1 MSTELRERVPRV
13 VAVLALGIFV
23 LGTSEFMITGLL
35 PEMARDLGVSVPQTG
50 YLISAFAIGM
60 IVGAPVMAVST
71 LRLPRRTT
79 LVAALVVFVIGHVL
93 AALATAYA
101 VVLVARV
108 VTALATA
115 TFWVVAAVVT
125 VSVAG
130 ERLRARAL
138 AVLLSGLTIS
148 TVLGIPLGTFVG
160 QQWGWRATFWAVA
173 VLALAALVGVLVTV
187 PPRDEGAP
195 TPRLADELA
204 VFRRGRLWL
213 ALGTTALYQAGAISV
228 FAYVSPLLTEVA
240 GLPSAV
246 VPVVLLGYGLGS
258 LVGITVGGRL
268 TDAHPWATLFS
279 ALGAGAVIFVALA
292 LWAAL
297 PAIAVPLIVLLGF
310 VAFLVAAPLNNR
322 VFQLAGAA
330 PTLASAANTAAFN
343 VGNTLGPIAG
353 GVAITAGLG
362 YTAPSWI
369 AVVLVVASIG
379 LALASGLRDR
389 TDRPRDSG
397 GDRGPA

>member
-1 MSTELRERVPRV
+1 MPRV
-13 VAVLALGIFV
+13 VSVLALSIFV

-35 PEMARDLGVSVPQTG
+35 PEMARDLAVTVPQTG

-60 IVGAPVMAVST
+60 IVGAPVMAVLT
-71 LRLPRRTT
+71 LWLPRRTT
-79 LVAALVVFVIGHVL
+79 LVAALLVFVIGHVMG
-93 AALATAYA
+93 ALASAYA

-130 ERLRARAL
+130 VRLRARAL
-138 AVLLSGLTIS
+138 AVLLSGLTVS

-160 QQWGWRATFWAVA
+160 QQLGWRATFWAVA
-173 VLALAALVGVLVTV
+173 VLALVGLAGVLLTV
-187 PPRDEGAP
+187 PPRVEGAP
-195 TPRLADELA
+195 SPRLVDELA

-240 GLPSAV
+240 GLPVGA

-258 LVGITVGGRL
+258 LAGITIGGRL
-268 TDAHPWATLFS
+268 TDAHPWATLFA
-279 ALGAGAVIFVALA
+279 ALGAGAVIFVALGLLA
-292 LWAAL
+292 SV
-297 PAIAVPLIVLLGF
+297 PAVAIPLIVLLGV

-343 VGNTLGPIAG
+343 VGNTVGPIAG
-353 GVAITAGLG
+353 GIAITAGYG
-362 YTAPSWI
+362 YSAPSWI
-369 AVVLVVASIG
+369 AVALIAVSILLAVASS
-379 LALASGLRDR
+379 AADRRDR
-389 TDRPRDSG
+389 AG
-397 GDRGPA
+397 A

>member
-1 MSTELRERVPRV
+1 MPRV
-13 VAVLALGIFV
+13 VAVLALSIFV

-35 PEMARDLGVSVPQTG
+35 PGMARDLGVSVPQTG
-50 YLISAFAIGM
+50 FLISAFAIGM
-60 IVGAPVMAVST
+60 IVGAPLMAVLT

-79 LVAALVVFVIGHVL
+79 LVAALLVFVIGHVL
-93 AALATAYA
+93 GALASAYA
-101 VVLVARV
+101 VVLVSRV

-173 VLALAALVGVLVTV
+173 ALALAGLVGVLLTV
-187 PPRDEGAP
+187 PPRDEGAAA
-195 TPRLADELA
+195 PRLSDELA
-204 VFRRGRLWL
+204 VFRHGRLWL

-240 GLPSAV
+240 GVQAAA

-258 LVGITVGGRL
+258 LVGITIGGRL
-268 TDAHPWATLFS
+268 TDTHPWATLFA

-292 LWAAL
+292 MWADL
-297 PAIAVPLIVLLGF
+297 PAVAIPLIVLLGF

-330 PTLASAANTAAFN
+330 P
-343 VGNTLGPIAG
+343 
-353 GVAITAGLG
+353 
-362 YTAPSWI
+362 
-369 AVVLVVASIG
+369 
-379 LALASGLRDR
+379 
-389 TDRPRDSG
+389 
-397 GDRGPA
+397 